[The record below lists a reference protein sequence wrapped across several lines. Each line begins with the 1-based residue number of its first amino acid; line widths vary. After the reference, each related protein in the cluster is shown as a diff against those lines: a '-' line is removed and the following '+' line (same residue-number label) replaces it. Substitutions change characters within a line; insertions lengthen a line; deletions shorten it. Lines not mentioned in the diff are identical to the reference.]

1 MSKKEDRE
9 KYNGML
15 EALQELA
22 IEVGNKNPYFNKKEF
37 KKLSFKKRLAKIES
51 TYDKAYR
58 EIILAGA
65 IDIRDLVR

>member
-1 MSKKEDRE
+1 MTKKEDKE

-22 IEVGNKNPYFNKKEF
+22 VEVGHKDPYFNKKEF
-37 KKLSFKKRLAKIES
+37 KELPFKKRLEKIEN
-51 TYDKAYR
+51 TYDKAYK

-65 IDIRDLVR
+65 IDIRSLV